1 MWVNFEVA
9 EMGPAGYRERVR
21 KYKIQRENG
30 SHVSYEDAVLG
41 EAVNR
46 QRYPRMGCEVH
57 CLITVYRKALWAL

>member
-30 SHVSYEDAVLG
+30 RYVSYEDAVLG
-41 EAVNR
+41 EADIR
-46 QRYPRMGCEVH
+46 
-57 CLITVYRKALWAL
+57 